1 MKQFNLEFGSTFYNY
16 ACPMYIDFAL
26 YFVIFNEC
34 SCILVRANPF
44 YIWGVGMKQNI
55 MIGEGGGQPKR
66 PHTFAL
72 RKNDTRGRR
81 GSPYAS
87 F

>member
-34 SCILVRANPF
+34 SCILVRAIPF
-44 YIWGVGMKQNI
+44 YIWGGRNEAK
-55 MIGEGGGQPKR
+55 
-66 PHTFAL
+66 H
-72 RKNDTRGRR
+72 NDRGRGR
-81 GSPYAS
+81 STKASPYICIEKK
-87 F
+87 